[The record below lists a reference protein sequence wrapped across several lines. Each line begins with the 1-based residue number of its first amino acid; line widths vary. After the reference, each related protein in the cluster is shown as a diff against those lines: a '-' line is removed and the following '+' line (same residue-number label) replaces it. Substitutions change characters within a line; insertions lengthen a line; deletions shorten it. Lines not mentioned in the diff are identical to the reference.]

1 MYGLLQA
8 FAKWLEG
15 TPWGVGVRTSLWAYP
30 FTQLVHFTGLS
41 IWLGTNLAL
50 DLRLLG
56 CGKAARDGRAAS
68 GRFVRL
74 ELDRLLHC
82 RARRFSSVFLDR
94 NDVSGQRRVPLEAGP
109 FCSAGAAL
117 AHLRAMEG
125 ARLGSDAGH
134 SGHREIFGT
143 GGNFA
148 LGLRDHRGRRNS
160 EPLAPAEEPPRQL
173 EFEQASG

>member
-56 CGKAARDGRAAS
+56 LGKTPRNGRATS

-74 ELDRLLHC
+74 ELDRVLHC

-94 NDVSGQRRVPLEAGP
+94 DDVSGQRRVSLEAGR
-109 FCSAGAAL
+109 FCSVALLWHIFVQWKARDWGATQDTPAIAKFSGL
-117 AHLRAMEG
+117 A
-125 ARLGSDAGH
+125 
-134 SGHREIFGT
+134 EILLWICVIT
-143 GGNFA
+143 AAVEIPN
-148 LGLRDHRGRRNS
+148 H
-160 EPLAPAEEPPRQL
+160 
-173 EFEQASG
+173 